1 MVFVRDNSFVYKKSL
16 IDNNNC
22 DEASKG
28 FTIINSDDLKRF
40 LFELMKNKVVLGDSF
55 KVLRKFDDE
64 VFDMVFIDQPYK
76 ELKPWKV
83 KIVVE
88 GVNEDWDKFSSF
100 QELDNFIAKLFIELK
115 RVMKLSATIW
125 VIATYHS
132 IIRAG
137 KIMQDSGRRL
147 KICYER

>member
-1 MVFVRDNSFVYKKSL
+1 
-16 IDNNNC
+16 
-22 DEASKG
+22 
-28 FTIINSDDLKRF
+28 
-40 LFELMKNKVVLGDSF
+40 
-55 KVLRKFDDE
+55 
-64 VFDMVFIDQPYK
+64 MVFIDQPYK
-76 ELKPWKV
+76 ELKSWKV

-100 QELDNFIAKLFIELK
+100 QELDNFIARLLIELK